1 MPRRVV
7 AFSAGEGDNVSLQK
21 CMRLKITSL
30 FSSTYIRA
38 NVPLH
43 TSVKKVAFYNKIES
57 RRPLHMLYVPDTE
70 TFAANGRH
78 YRW

>member
-1 MPRRVV
+1 M
-7 AFSAGEGDNVSLQK
+7 
-21 CMRLKITSL
+21 TSL

-43 TSVKKVAFYNKIES
+43 TSVKKIAFFNKIES